1 MKEIVIPIAITL
13 ICSAAIAV
21 SYSKL
26 DVKGRPG
33 VHTCQGECYDDWV
46 VTETDRKARLTAEQA
61 AASPAELGAKTYTA
75 VCQACH
81 GDKGQGVV
89 GPALTGRDHDYV
101 MEALTAYKNNQTR
114 GQQSALMWGQAATLS
129 AADMENVTAYILT
142 L

>member
-61 AASPAELGAKTYTA
+61 AASPAELG
-75 VCQACH
+75 
-81 GDKGQGVV
+81 DKGQGVV